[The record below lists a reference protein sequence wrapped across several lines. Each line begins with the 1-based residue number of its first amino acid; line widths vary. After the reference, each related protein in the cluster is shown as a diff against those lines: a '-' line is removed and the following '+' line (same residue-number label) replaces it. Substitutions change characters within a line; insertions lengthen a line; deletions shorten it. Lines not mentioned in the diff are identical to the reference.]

1 MTLAK
6 TLLLWNAEELV
17 QRDIKTRN
25 LQGVER
31 ILFRFQEQDSS
42 MSEIKLLIDKN
53 GYDQG

>member
-1 MTLAK
+1 MTSAK

-17 QRDIKTRN
+17 QRDIKIRN